1 MPTFRSFYGPK
12 PKQQEISSVVYQT
25 FIFTWFLILI
35 SQMELFS
42 VLLKCLLFT
51 RKKKKSLVLHSGSCE
66 FILFLSSHLPVLS
79 PLAID
84 TYFVVYYHGEWKY
97 FLEPLKALL
106 MPHSCQV
113 NFLLPFSMCVTCSRH
128 LNFPLLHTAPLLIH
142 CALTGLLSR
151 LNSADYWICT
161 NYTPKILKLIP
172 NIILPQKDL
181 PISGIKDLG
190 GK

>member
-1 MPTFRSFYGPK
+1 MEIFFGAIKSTFDASFLPSQFSPTLLHVCY
-12 PKQQEISSVVYQT
+12 
-25 FIFTWFLILI
+25 
-35 SQMELFS
+35 LF
-42 VLLKCLLFT
+42 
-51 RKKKKSLVLHSGSCE
+51 
-66 FILFLSSHLPVLS
+66 
-79 PLAID
+79 
-84 TYFVVYYHGEWKY
+84 
-97 FLEPLKALL
+97 KALEF
-106 MPHSCQV
+106 PFAAHS
-113 NFLLPFSMCVTCSRH
+113 
-128 LNFPLLHTAPLLIH
+128 PLLIH